1 MHYQEIKPLPSL
13 QHLVRFFWVLEYN
26 GASGFPVQYKLLAE
40 GFPGLVF
47 FFENQYGAVN
57 GQTTEHRSFSMTG
70 NFKMMGVYMYPYAL
84 PLLYKIPSH
93 EFTHQH
99 IPLNELCKAEFFE
112 LQERILETKTDREG
126 IAILSDYLYRK
137 SMQVTGASD
146 KFHQC
151 ILHVIDQF
159 GSVEVDQ
166 LARQAGISNR
176 QLERKFNASVGLP
189 PKVYSRLMRFHASL
203 RFIKSG
209 TMKTLTDVAYAAGYF
224 DQAHFIREFKEFAGL
239 SPGAYFN
246 LPSFSRADNFV
257 RLT

>member
-1 MHYQEIKPLPSL
+1 MHYQEIKPPPSL
-13 QHLVRFFWVLEYN
+13 EHLVRFFWILEYN
-26 GASGFPVQYKLLAE
+26 GASEFPVQYKLLAE

-47 FFENQYGAVN
+47 FFKNQYGAVN

-70 NFKMMGVYMYPYAL
+70 NFKMMGVYLYPYAL

-99 IPLNELCKAEFFE
+99 IPLHEFCKAEFSE
-112 LQERILETKTDREG
+112 LQERILEAQTDAAS
-126 IAILSDYLYRK
+126 IDILSDYLYRK
-137 SMQVTGASD
+137 SIHAGDAGN

-159 GSVEVDQ
+159 GNVEVDR
-166 LARQAGISNR
+166 LAQQAGISNR
-176 QLERKFNASVGLP
+176 QLERKFSASVGLS

-209 TMKTLTDVAYAAGYF
+209 TMKTLTDIAYAAGYF
-224 DQAHFIREFKEFAGL
+224 DQSHFIREFKEFAGL
-239 SPGAYFN
+239 SPGEYFS
-246 LPSFSRADNFV
+246 LPAINRADNFIQ
-257 RLT
+257 LS

>member
-1 MHYQEIKPLPSL
+1 MHYQEIKPPATL

-26 GASGFPVQYKLLAE
+26 GGSQFPVQYKLLAE

-47 FFENQYGAVN
+47 FFKNQYGAIN

-70 NFKMMGVYMYPYAL
+70 NFKMIGVYLYPYAL

-99 IPLNELCKAEFFE
+99 IPLDEWCKAEFSE
-112 LQERILETKTDREG
+112 LQERILETETDAEG
-126 IAILSDYLYRK
+126 VNILSDYLYQK
-137 SMQVTGASD
+137 SIRAVAASD

-159 GSVEVDQ
+159 GNVAVDR
-166 LARQAGISNR
+166 LAQHAGISNR
-176 QLERKFNASVGLP
+176 QLERKFNASVGVS

-209 TMKTLTDVAYAAGYF
+209 SMKTLTDIAYAAGYF
-224 DQAHFIREFKEFAGL
+224 DQSHFIREFKEFAGL
-239 SPGAYFN
+239 SPGEYVSLPAFN
-246 LPSFSRADNFV
+246 RADNFIQ
-257 RLT
+257 LS